1 MKNLIKLSRRLSNIK
16 RFQTYNTIKP
26 YSVAEH
32 SYRVA
37 MLCYTIAKGNYTLQC
52 ESIEKALFHDL
63 EEAVLGDFPGPI
75 KRRSFTF
82 NKEYD
87 KLALNVMS
95 DYLEPNELYTWE
107 NCKKRSSGDVVYL
120 ADNLEAFETAIEE
133 TAMGNQE
140 IKEALVRF
148 VNQVETTYPES
159 LLEKFPKA
167 RAILEN
173 LVIKAKEVL

>member
-16 RFQTYNTIKP
+16 RFQTYSTIKP

-37 MLCYTIAKGNYTLQC
+37 MLCYVIAKDSYTLQC
-52 ESIEKALFHDL
+52 ESIEKALFHDI

-75 KRRSFTF
+75 KKRSSIF

-87 KLALNVMS
+87 ILATHIMS
-95 DYLEPNELYTWE
+95 EHLEPNELYTWE
-107 NCKKRSSGDVVYL
+107 NCKKYSSGDVVYL

-148 VNQVETTYPES
+148 INQIDSTYPEC
-159 LLEKFPKA
+159 LLKYYPKA
-167 RAILEN
+167 REILEN
-173 LVIKAKEVL
+173 LIIKAKEVL